1 MSTLHEI
8 TSFSPGSGT
17 RIAPRSHL
25 STNAEAVSLAGTWK
39 FAYSRNA
46 EGAGESAPTVDFDD
60 SSWDDITV
68 PSHWVLTGGGEY
80 GDFGKYGAPAY
91 QNVQFPF
98 PVDAPNVPDDNPTGD
113 YRTRFTLSAEKIAEL
128 ESGARVYLRTLG
140 IESLAIINL
149 NGEQA
154 GVVRGSRLTQELD
167 VTDLVV
173 EGENVLHVRVHQWSS
188 NTYLEDQDQWWLP
201 GIYRDVELLFRP
213 AAGIEDAWLRAD
225 FNPKNGPAAPGPGT
239 LIPEIRAE
247 EAAFPITV
255 AIDELG
261 ISATFES
268 PATVGP
274 IPVPEVEPWSA
285 DCPRLYTATVSNEA
299 ETLTIRTG
307 FRRVEIVGHEWRVN
321 GKKLRIRGVN
331 RHEYDPKLGRV
342 WDREKAREGML
353 LMKRHNVNAIR
364 TAHYPPHP
372 ELFDLADELGF
383 WVMDECDYEAHGFLG
398 ENWRDVPANDPRWR
412 AALVDR
418 VERFFE
424 RDKNHPSIISWSLGN
439 EGHTGANM
447 AQMANW
453 LRRRD
458 PERPVHYEQDYD
470 GQYTDLVSRMYP
482 PLEAMKEMSL
492 GRGGFASTM
501 PGRNAELA
509 KRPMILC
516 EYVHAM
522 GNGAGGVSDY
532 EEIFENYPQWHGGFV
547 WEWRDHGI
555 AARTE
560 DGTEFYGY
568 GGDFGEQVHDSSF
581 VCDGLVLSSG
591 EATPALAEFGA
602 VVSPIR
608 IDFEI
613 AVEGDAE
620 TAFDRDFGDVNITA
634 AYIQDYRHAG
644 SLSDFLFE
652 VIDEVDG
659 HEVLR
664 QECTVEKASAH
675 GWSSDAGEIT
685 LPPFAEGHEG
695 EKFRTVRAV
704 LREGTE
710 WADAGHEVAFIQAQ
724 VVDSSQTVSPSFPAP
739 LPLTAGDAGE
749 TEGQVAEQAGQVPD
763 SDGSFALGEAQFDP
777 RTGDLVKLGSLDLE
791 GPQLRLFRAPTEN
804 DSLGDFGSYILADP
818 AETTGSG
825 TQAPPT
831 AALWREIGI
840 DKLERR
846 VIGVWLDEH
855 EVRALHRY
863 STPAGRA
870 YVDLEI
876 TWRLEDAA
884 GDAKGG
890 ASRALRLYADAAPS
904 ANWEH
909 VWGRLGLEFTAP
921 LGAKEASWFG
931 SGPLEN
937 YVDSCRAAR
946 IGRFSMP
953 VSDLNVEYAVPQ
965 ESGHRPGL
973 RELQL
978 SGLGLTVRADAVGSN
993 RERPGFQVREHSIEQ
1008 ITKARHPH
1016 ELGEPERTHLIF
1028 DVAQHGLGSRSC
1040 GPDVRPEYQ
1049 LRPRSGSW
1057 SLAFEV

>member
-1 MSTLHEI
+1 MSTLSEI
-8 TSFSPGSGT
+8 TSYSPGSGT

-39 FAYSRNA
+39 FAYSRSA

-128 ESGARVYLRTLG
+128 ENGARVYLRTLG
-140 IESLAIINL
+140 IESLAIISL

-167 VTDLVV
+167 VTSLLV
-173 EGENVLHVRVHQWSS
+173 EGQNVLHVRVHQWSS

-225 FNPKNGPAAPGPGT
+225 FDPTNGPSAPGPGT

-247 EAAFPITV
+247 EAAFPVTV

-261 ISATFES
+261 ISETFES
-268 PATVGP
+268 PAAVGP
-274 IPVPEVEPWSA
+274 IPIPEVEPWSA
-285 DCPRLYTATVSNEA
+285 DVPRLYTATVSNAA

-342 WDREKAREGML
+342 WDREKAREGLL

-364 TAHYPPHP
+364 TSHYPPHP

-412 AALVDR
+412 DALLDR

-470 GQYTDLVSRMYP
+470 GQYTELVSRMYP
-482 PLEAMKEMSL
+482 PIEAMLDMAA
-492 GRGGFASTM
+492 GRGKFGGTM

-522 GNGAGGVSDY
+522 GNGPGAMAEY
-532 EEIFENYPQWHGGFV
+532 EHIFETVPQWHGGFV

-555 AARTE
+555 AARTD

-591 EATPALAEFGA
+591 EATPGLVEFGA
-602 VVSPIR
+602 IVSPIKLEFDLAMEGDTER
-608 IDFEI
+608 ALDGDFE
-613 AVEGDAE
+613 
-620 TAFDRDFGDVNITA
+620 DVIITA
-634 AYIQDYRHAG
+634 AYIQDLRHAG
-644 SLSDFLFE
+644 DLTDFVFE

-664 QECTVEKASAH
+664 RECTVKEVSAS
-675 GWSSDAGEIT
+675 GWNSYAGELT
-685 LPPFAEGHEG
+685 LPPFAEGYEGELLG
-695 EKFRTVRAV
+695 EKFRTIRAV
-704 LREGTE
+704 LRESTA
-710 WADAGHEVAFIQAQ
+710 WADAGHEVAFTQ
-724 VVDSSQTVSPSFPAP
+724 VPVEDTTRIVGPSRPAA
-739 LPLTAGDAGE
+739 LCATASGE
-749 TEGQVAEQAGQVPD
+749 TGSQVDQVQD
-763 SDGSFALGEAQFDP
+763 SDAPFALGDAHFDP
-777 RTGDLVKLGSLDLE
+777 RTGDLVKLGSLDLA

-855 EVRALHRY
+855 EVRAVHRY

-870 YVDLEI
+870 YVDLDI

-884 GDAKGG
+884 GGAKGG
-890 ASRALRLYADAAPS
+890 ASRVLRLYADAAPS
-904 ANWEH
+904 ANWEY

-921 LGAKEASWFG
+921 LGAGEASWFG

-965 ESGHRPGL
+965 ESGYRPGL

-978 SGLGLTVRADAVGSN
+978 SGFGLTVRADAVGPH

-1016 ELGEPERTHLIF
+1016 ELGTPERTHLIF